1 MNDPFKTLG
10 LAWGAGAE
18 EAKRAYRRLVMQWHP
33 DRNPAPEAEETFK
46 RIKAAFELVSDPLRF
61 AEWQRER
68 EQERQGDTGRAP
80 EEARAGAS
88 EEDGGA
94 EGYEG
99 EPAPEVSL
107 SLEEAAF
114 GCEKEVAVE
123 RRATC
128 NTCGGS
134 GEVQFGRSQPCRHCS
149 GCGRLRDPKGTTVV
163 CGHCHGK
170 GFTARDT
177 CRSCDGL
184 GLEIRRQIFQVKVPA
199 GVRSGDRIRLAGRAG
214 QGGAAADL
222 ILHIVLAP
230 HELFELQDRDLH
242 CRVPVSIFRLLAGGS
257 LEVPT
262 LAGSEFIEL
271 KPWSAHGLDYCLTGH
286 GFPGRGRRR
295 AGDLRVSLEPVH
307 PRPGSA
313 VARELLEGLEALLQD
328 DLAAWAPE
336 LESFQEK
343 MARRRECL

>member
-1 MNDPFKTLG
+1 MKDPFKTLG

-61 AEWQRER
+61 AEWERER
-68 EQERQGDTGRAP
+68 NQHQHQEEGDVAEP
-80 EEARAGAS
+80 AAEAAGDEPVDA
-88 EEDGGA
+88 
-94 EGYEG
+94 GYAG

-128 NTCGGS
+128 ETCGGS
-134 GEVQFGRSQPCRHCS
+134 GEVQLGRSQPCRHCS
-149 GCGRLRDPKGTTVV
+149 GCGRLRDPKGTTVI
-163 CGHCHGK
+163 CGNCGGK
-170 GFTARDT
+170 GFTARDS
-177 CRSCDGL
+177 CGNCDGL
-184 GLEIRRQIFQVKVPA
+184 GMAVRRQTFQVRVPA

-214 QGGAAADL
+214 KDSAADL
-222 ILHIVLAP
+222 ILHIVLEP
-230 HELFELQDRDLH
+230 HELFELQEQDLH
-242 CRVPVSIFRLLAGGS
+242 CRVPVSIFRLLAGGAVD
-257 LEVPT
+257 VPT
-262 LAGSEFIEL
+262 LAGSESIPL
-271 KPWSAHGLDYCLTGH
+271 KPWPANGLDYRLPGR
-286 GFPGRGRRR
+286 GFPGRGRRKV
-295 AGDLRVSLEPVH
+295 GDLRVTFEPVH

-336 LESFQEK
+336 LETWHEK
-343 MARRRECL
+343 LARRPARD

>member
-1 MNDPFKTLG
+1 MVSSVPMKDPFKTLG

-33 DRNPAPEAEETFK
+33 DRNPSPEAEETFK

-61 AEWQRER
+61 AEWQAQRER
-68 EQERQGDTGRAP
+68 TPDTPPPGAAP
-80 EEARAGAS
+80 EAD
-88 EEDGGA
+88 EDND
-94 EGYEG
+94 GYEG

-128 NTCGGS
+128 DNCDGS
-134 GEVQFGRSQPCRHCS
+134 GEVNLGRSQPCRHCS

-163 CGHCHGK
+163 CGNCGGK
-170 GFTARDT
+170 GFTARDS
-177 CRSCDGL
+177 CRTCDGL
-184 GLEIRRQIFQVKVPA
+184 GMAVRRQTFQVRVPA
-199 GVRSGDRIRLAGRAG
+199 GVKSGDRIRLAGRVGKA
-214 QGGAAADL
+214 AAADL

-230 HELFELQDRDLH
+230 HELFELQGQDLH
-242 CRVPVSIFRLLAGGS
+242 CRVPVSIFRLLAGGAV
-257 LEVPT
+257 EVPT
-262 LAGSEFIEL
+262 LAGSESIEL
-271 KPWSAHGLDYCLTGH
+271 KPWPAHGLDYRLPGQ
-286 GFPGRGRRR
+286 GFPGRGRRK
-295 AGDLRVSLEPVH
+295 AGDLRVSFEPVH

-336 LESFQEK
+336 LETWHEK
-343 MARRRECL
+343 LARRSLD